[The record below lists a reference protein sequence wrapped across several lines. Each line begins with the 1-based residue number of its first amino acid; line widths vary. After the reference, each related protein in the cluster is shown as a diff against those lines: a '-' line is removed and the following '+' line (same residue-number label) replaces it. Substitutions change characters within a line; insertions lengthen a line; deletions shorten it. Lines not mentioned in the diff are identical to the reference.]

1 MIQKPQVL
9 STRLLCLAGSPGTQ
23 TLVRQQESKARLKL
37 GIISELCSAQLSM
50 LICTTGANRFFQ
62 EKSEPRGVLPS

>member
-9 STRLLCLAGSPGTQ
+9 STKLLCLAGSPGTRA
-23 TLVRQQESKARLKL
+23 LVRQKESKARLKL

-50 LICTTGANRFFQ
+50 LICTMGANRFFQ